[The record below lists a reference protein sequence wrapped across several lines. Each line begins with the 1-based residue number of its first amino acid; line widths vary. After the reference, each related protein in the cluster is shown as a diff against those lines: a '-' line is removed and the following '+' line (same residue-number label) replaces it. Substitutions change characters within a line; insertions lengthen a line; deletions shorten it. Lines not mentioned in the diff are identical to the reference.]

1 MISLRVKELKGN
13 LVHYNE
19 LQSLSSFASIV
30 EMEDA
35 ALHADNG
42 QSNGNQSLLL
52 SVNVQSRRKS
62 AKLGAIPIIGD
73 GNAKSTLELQGQ
85 RKQLEHW
92 MPNGHLDVQRGPK
105 DPPCFLTSVKSVVSS
120 KPFVPFKDF
129 ATFCTHDPGI
139 DLEIPWQSGLH
150 DFSGYS
156 DFSYTCM
163 PRDLYLILDPLP
175 FYPIPPFP
183 TLILK
188 GNEVFL
194 FLLRTSV
201 PPLS

>member
-1 MISLRVKELKGN
+1 SAEDMNASTNRMNKAPILYGDKFRKCYSLVPSEWSRQYE
-13 LVHYNE
+13 
-19 LQSLSSFASIV
+19 SLSSFASIV

-73 GNAKSTLELQGQ
+73 GNAKSTLELQGR

-129 ATFCTHDPGI
+129 ATFCTHAQKLEKLPVDTPGMENSKMMS
-139 DLEIPWQSGLH
+139 L
-150 DFSGYS
+150 
-156 DFSYTCM
+156 
-163 PRDLYLILDPLP
+163 
-175 FYPIPPFP
+175 
-183 TLILK
+183 